1 MSTNIKKLTEEMTEM
16 KNPLNSMCE
25 EISIVVKQQKT
36 LMGLMEE
43 IRELKIIIT
52 QRDQR
57 IELLEQRV
65 DDFEQYSRADDL
77 IITGLESKHQSYARV
92 AGPAGDQ
99 QGEDAPSEKLHTLE
113 TEVVQFL
120 TSKNINLESHQISV
134 CHTPPRKD
142 NKTNSTIVIK
152 FASRKHKVAVLRQ
165 AKKLKGTG
173 VNLNERLTKKNAEI
187 AENKARSRQPGQGM
201 ERFTSD

>member
-1 MSTNIKKLTEEMTEM
+1 
-16 KNPLNSMCE
+16 MCE
-25 EISIVVKQQKT
+25 EISTVVKQQKT
-36 LMGLMEE
+36 LTGLVEE

-65 DDFEQYSRADDL
+65 DDFDKYSRADDL
-77 IITGLESKHQSYARV
+77 LITGLESKHQSYARG

-113 TEVVQFL
+113 KEVVQFL
-120 TSKNINLESHQISV
+120 SKNIHLESHQISV
-134 CHTPPRKD
+134 SHTPPRKD
-142 NKTNSTIVIK
+142 KKTNSTIVIK

-187 AENKARSRQPGQGM
+187 AENKARSRQPGQGL
-201 ERFTSD
+201 ERRASD